1 MELRHNGTEYEVSPW
16 ALSWDDENYYL
27 IGFDDDSKEIR
38 HYRVDKMLNIT
49 ITAEKRDGGDQF
61 SKFDIGNY
69 SKRTFGMFAGDE
81 NTLEIEFDNN
91 LIGVVMD
98 RFGKDIIL
106 NSNTENTFVAKLNVN
121 ISSQFYGWLAG
132 LGTGVKILSPQS
144 EVEKY
149 LTYIKDIS
157 SKYTNY

>member
-1 MELRHNGTEYEVSPW
+1 M
-16 ALSWDDENYYL
+16 
-27 IGFDDDSKEIR
+27 
-38 HYRVDKMLNIT
+38 
-49 ITAEKRDGGDQF
+49 
-61 SKFDIGNY
+61 
-69 SKRTFGMFAGDE
+69 AGDE

-157 SKYTNY
+157 SKYTHF